1 MKHGRMKEKIL
12 KRTALLS
19 AGFFILAMSA
29 IVVLSMNKTIEISNV
44 AQDEVSLEE
53 TIGADGSPN
62 AEAMK
67 PEAEKNSVPDY
78 SLIFDDEKDTEYLC
92 IPIPEKTEPE
102 NISIEN
108 HYMDLELRV
117 VLKGVDPQFFQTAS
131 LGGRRSEILSGEYLP
146 TENGTVLKFKMGGLY
161 EYKSILEN
169 NELYIS
175 FLGPR
180 EMYEKVVVIDPSH
193 GGKDDGI
200 SVEGLKEKDISLS
213 VAKALKVML
222 DNTDV
227 KAYYTRM
234 DDVNPTEASR
244 VCLAN
249 ATKADMY
256 IRIEAD
262 QSENSADYG
271 VRCLYNDEF
280 FIPGFGNVELADIME
295 TEVVTAV
302 KGKALGLEASDDA
315 NYTLMYSI
323 VPATTVK
330 VGCISNKQEAILLGR
345 EDYIEKIATG
355 IYNGIMKV
363 YEEEE

>member
-1 MKHGRMKEKIL
+1 MKEKIL
-12 KRTALLS
+12 KRTTLFVS
-19 AGFFILAMSA
+19 IFFVLAMSA

-44 AQDEVSLEE
+44 AQDEVPMAESTE
-53 TIGADGSPN
+53 TADDS
-62 AEAMK
+62 ESVK
-67 PEAEKNSVPDY
+67 ETVPDF
-78 SLIFDDEKDTEYLC
+78 SLKFDDSMDTEYLC
-92 IPIPEKTEPE
+92 IPLPEKTEPE

-108 HYMDLELRV
+108 HYMDLELHV
-117 VLKGVDPQFFQTAS
+117 VLKGVDPQFYQTAT
-131 LGGRRSEILSGEYLP
+131 LGGRRTEILKGEYVP
-146 TENGTVLKFKMGGLY
+146 DAEGTVLRFIMGGLY
-161 EYKSILEN
+161 EYKTVFEN

-175 FLGPR
+175 FFGPR

-193 GGKDDGI
+193 GGRDNGI
-200 SVEGLKEKDISLS
+200 TVDGLKEKDISLS

-222 DNTDV
+222 DKTDV

-262 QSENSADYG
+262 KRENAADYG
-271 VRCLYNDEF
+271 VSCLYNDEF
-280 FIPGFGNVELADIME
+280 FIPGFGNVELADAME

-302 KGKALGLEASDDA
+302 KGKALGLEVSDDTDYA
-315 NYTLMYSI
+315 LTYST
-323 VPATTVK
+323 VPTTAVR
-330 VGCISNKQEAILLGR
+330 VGCASNKQEAILLGR

>member
-1 MKHGRMKEKIL
+1 MKDRIL
-12 KRTALLS
+12 KRTTLFCV
-19 AGFFILAMSA
+19 GFFTLAMSG
-29 IVVLSMNKTIEISNV
+29 IVFLSKNKTIEISNV
-44 AQDEVSLEE
+44 AQDEVPTVEH
-53 TIGADGSPN
+53 TVDAN
-62 AEAMK
+62 AETTLPAT
-67 PEAEKNSVPDY
+67 EKIPDY
-78 SLIFDDEKDTEYLC
+78 SLTFDENMETEYLC
-92 IPIPEKTEPE
+92 IPLPEDTEPE

-108 HYMDLELRV
+108 HYMDLELHV
-117 VLKGVDPQFFQTAS
+117 VLKGVDPQFYATTP
-131 LGGRRSEILSGEYLP
+131 LGGRRTEILSGKYE
-146 TENGTVLKFKMGGLY
+146 TVTDGTVLCFKMGGLY

-175 FLGPR
+175 CMGPR
-180 EMYEKVVVIDPSH
+180 EMYEKVVVIDPAH

-200 SVEGLKEKDISLS
+200 TVDTLKEKDISLS
-213 VAKALKVML
+213 VAKALKAML

-256 IRIEAD
+256 IRIETDRKEDAG
-262 QSENSADYG
+262 EYG
-271 VRCLYNDEF
+271 VSCKYNDEF
-280 FIPGFGNVELADIME
+280 FIPGFGNVELADVME

-302 KGKALGLEASDDA
+302 KGKALGLEISDDTD
-315 NYTLMYSI
+315 YTLMYST
-323 VPATTVK
+323 VPATAIK
-330 VGCISNKQEAILLGR
+330 VGCASNKQEAILLGR